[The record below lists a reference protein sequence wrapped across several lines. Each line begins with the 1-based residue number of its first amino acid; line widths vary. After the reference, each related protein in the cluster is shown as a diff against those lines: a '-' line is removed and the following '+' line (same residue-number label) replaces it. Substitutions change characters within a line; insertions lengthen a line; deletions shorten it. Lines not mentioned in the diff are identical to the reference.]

1 MRKWIPIVIVL
12 AAVAASVFMYP
23 QLPERIP
30 THWNSSGEINGY
42 SSRFWGAWMMP
53 LILAGTWLLMR
64 ALPHIDPRRDNYAK
78 FAGAYE
84 TIIIAVMLLV
94 LGVHIV
100 LLESAIGRVISLE
113 RVIPAGVGL
122 LFIVIGSVLPRVH
135 PNWFVGIRT
144 PWTLSSNL
152 SWERTHGVGGYL
164 FMAVGAITVLT
175 AVIAPTLT
183 FKVLFSAALVMV
195 IFLFAYSYSVW
206 RDDPARSAT

>member
-1 MRKWIPIVIVL
+1 MRKWIPVVIVL
-12 AAVAASVFMYP
+12 IAVAASAFMYP

-30 THWNSSGEINGY
+30 THWNSAGEINGY

-53 LILAGTWLLMR
+53 LILAATWLLMK
-64 ALPHIDPRRDNYAK
+64 ALPHIDPHRDNYAK

-84 TIIIAVMLLV
+84 AIVIAVMLLL
-94 LGVHIV
+94 LGVHLLV
-100 LLESAIGRVISLE
+100 LESAVGRAVSLD
-113 RVIPAGVGL
+113 RVLPAGIGL
-122 LFIVIGSVLPRVH
+122 LFIVIGAVLPRVH

-152 SWERTHGVGGYL
+152 SWERTHKVGGYL
-164 FMAVGAITVLT
+164 FIAVGAITVLT
-175 AVIAPTLT
+175 AMIAPTLT
-183 FKVLFSAALVMV
+183 FRVLFGAALVMV

>member
-1 MRKWIPIVIVL
+1 MRKWIPVVIVL
-12 AAVAASVFMYP
+12 IAVAASAFMYP

-30 THWNSSGEINGY
+30 THWNSAGEINGY

-84 TIIIAVMLLV
+84 AIIIAVMLLL
-94 LGVHIV
+94 LGVHLLV
-100 LLESAIGRVISLE
+100 LESAIGRAVSLD
-113 RVIPAGVGL
+113 RAIPAGVGL
-122 LFIVIGSVLPRVH
+122 LFIVIGAVLPRVH

-152 SWERTHGVGGYL
+152 SWERTHKVGGYL
-164 FMAVGAITVLT
+164 FIAVGAITVLT
-175 AVIAPTLT
+175 AMIAPTLT
-183 FKVLFSAALVMV
+183 FRVLFSAALVMV